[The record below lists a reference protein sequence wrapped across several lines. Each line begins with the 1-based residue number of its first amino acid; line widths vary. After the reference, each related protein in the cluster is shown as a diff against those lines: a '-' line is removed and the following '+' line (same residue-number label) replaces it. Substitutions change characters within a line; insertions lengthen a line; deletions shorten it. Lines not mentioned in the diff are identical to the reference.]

1 MKPNFRARLP
11 FVIAM
16 TTFGL
21 VLLGSAF
28 VGTPVYGASCAA
40 PPSGLV
46 AWWPFEGDAT
56 DITGAHVS
64 TIVGAVSSVSGEVGL
79 ALALETVPSGVAVS
93 NAPDLNFGPG
103 ADFSIEAWIKPET
116 ASTSY
121 DVMDVV
127 DKRSVLSDQSA
138 VGYELYLGSGR
149 IAFQISDS
157 SLSGPQLAGLTG
169 PDLRDGAWHHV
180 AASIQRASTTGG
192 NLYVDGVLI
201 STFDPTGHQGD
212 LSTTQPLLIG
222 LHPSYPAVNANFKGA
237 IDEVSLYHR
246 ALLPAEV
253 QSIFAAGSAGK
264 CVTPTPPAIFAQP
277 VNQKVI
283 AGDDTSF
290 SVLAGG
296 APPLS
301 YQWSFE
307 GTSIAG
313 ATAPTLT
320 LTNVQPAQAG
330 VYAVTITNSLGS
342 LLSSNATLTVNF
354 PPARVWLPDASA
366 PAGNLLGDSLLTVPV
381 YLVANGNENALGF
394 SLNFSPSLL
403 GNVSVALGSA
413 ASGGALLV
421 NTNAAPN
428 GTLGIALA
436 LPTGATF
443 PPGTQEVADVVFAV
457 SAQTNGSSTPI
468 TFGDLPIA
476 RQLSDASGQ
485 MLAASF
491 SGGTVTVSVAFE
503 GDASPRPNGDND
515 VTITDWVLLGR
526 YAARLDYPT
535 NGSEFQRADCA
546 PRTTLGDGHITV
558 ADWVQAGRYAA
569 RLDPLDRGWR
579 PNIRSGDRCDRGSQ
593 APRRLRPQIKREQHP
608 AHPRPNWGRLGGT
621 GGARRRERAG
631 FQPGF

>member
-1 MKPNFRARLP
+1 
-11 FVIAM
+11 M
-16 TTFGL
+16 TIGRYCQ
-21 VLLGSAF
+21 
-28 VGTPVYGASCAA
+28 PR
-40 PPSGLV
+40 
-46 AWWPFEGDAT
+46 
-56 DITGAHVS
+56 
-64 TIVGAVSSVSGEVGL
+64 
-79 ALALETVPSGVAVS
+79 
-93 NAPDLNFGPG
+93 
-103 ADFSIEAWIKPET
+103 
-116 ASTSY
+116 
-121 DVMDVV
+121 
-127 DKRSVLSDQSA
+127 DK
-138 VGYELYLGSGR
+138 
-149 IAFQISDS
+149 
-157 SLSGPQLAGLTG
+157 
-169 PDLRDGAWHHV
+169 
-180 AASIQRASTTGG
+180 
-192 NLYVDGVLI
+192 
-201 STFDPTGHQGD
+201 
-212 LSTTQPLLIG
+212 
-222 LHPSYPAVNANFKGA
+222 
-237 IDEVSLYHR
+237 
-246 ALLPAEV
+246 
-253 QSIFAAGSAGK
+253 SIFAAGSAGK

-569 RLDPLDRGWR
+569 RLDPQTVAGGPTSEVATAAIVVPKLRGVSAR
-579 PNIRSGDRCDRGSQ
+579 KLSVSSTLLTRGQTGAVSVELVAQGDENALGFSLGFDPAIVAYRGAGAAGAAGGATMQVNATQ
-593 APRRLRPQIKREQHP
+593 A
-608 AHPRPNWGRLGGT
+608 ASGRLGFVLALPAGRTFAAGSRQVVNVSFSAPGSESRLFTDCADRPT
-621 GGARRRERAG
+621 GPSRGG
-631 FQPGF
+631 